1 MLNSNK
7 ILFISII
14 LLFLIFV
21 LIIFLPYLNSI
32 ILGFVLWF
40 IFRPWFI
47 YLLKIFKNK
56 TITSFLMVFIVLIIL
71 IFPFFIL
78 GLEIYN
84 QIQNISNFNF
94 LLNLDKYFINNKYLS
109 FLSDFNSDDL
119 IKKINSLLISKSF
132 SFLSKSL
139 DIFGMLFVSLFIFYY
154 LLKQGDNFK
163 KYIFKLI
170 PFNEDIKKKILNN
183 LSIALSSVIYGFL
196 LVALVQGFLVGLGL
210 YFFNVPNYLIL
221 GLFAVIAS
229 LIPFLG
235 TSIIILPTVFYLFLN
250 NNFLSAAGLLIW
262 GFFIVGMADNFLR
275 PYLIHKKSG
284 INSVFILLSVLGGIN
299 YFGLM
304 GFIVGPLI
312 FAILTSLIEI
322 YFEIFDLDKK

>member
-21 LIIFLPYLNSI
+21 LIIFSPYLNSI